1 MNDVIGAPAPV
12 WLRIVAALGLCWNLF
27 GVYAYLQTVG
37 ALSGGDA
44 SMSDAAMPGWVTGA
58 FAIAVFGG
66 ALGCLALLLLKRW
79 SKLLLL
85 LSFIALVAQD
95 VWAFVLREGGGE
107 ANLLL
112 PILVNLIAIAL
123 LWLAYDA
130 DKKGWLS

>member
-44 SMSDAAMPGWVTGA
+44 SMSDAAMPAWVTGA

-66 ALGCLALLLLKRW
+66 ALGCLGSAPVE
-79 SKLLLL
+79 
-85 LSFIALVAQD
+85 ALV
-95 VWAFVLREGGGE
+95 E
-107 ANLLL
+107 AASASLLHRPRGAGRL
-112 PILVNLIAIAL
+112 GVRAP
-123 LWLAYDA
+123 
-130 DKKGWLS
+130 